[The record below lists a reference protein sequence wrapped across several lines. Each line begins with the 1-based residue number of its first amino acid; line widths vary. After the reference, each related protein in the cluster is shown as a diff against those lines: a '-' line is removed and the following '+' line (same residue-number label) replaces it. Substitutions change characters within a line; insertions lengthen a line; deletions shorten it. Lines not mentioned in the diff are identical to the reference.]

1 MASATKQAA
10 TNALNDLMQT
20 FLTRINRKSE
30 VRNTK
35 WFDKLTT
42 LSQPV
47 VSFNA
52 ERVEGQIQNTN
63 ECLFQMLTFHNITYN
78 YASD

>member
-10 TNALNDLMQT
+10 TNALNDLLQT

-47 VSFNA
+47 VSFNV

-63 ECLFQMLTFHNITYN
+63 E
-78 YASD
+78 